1 MIEKNKVVMVSE
13 VLDEFERICSSVNKM
28 EQNELFEIAK
38 RVQMLSGAV
47 NVKIQYESPSHS
59 GDIFESPSSGSQRLM
74 KIQTYHRVMVRKRG
88 KGRKGRERKLG

>member
-1 MIEKNKVVMVSE
+1 MVKIGKVNRYLVGLVRMMIEKNKVVMVSE

-47 NVKIQYESPSHS
+47 NVKVRNLVE
-59 GDIFESPSSGSQRLM
+59 E
-74 KIQTYHRVMVRKRG
+74 RVPYFAVY
-88 KGRKGRERKLG
+88 